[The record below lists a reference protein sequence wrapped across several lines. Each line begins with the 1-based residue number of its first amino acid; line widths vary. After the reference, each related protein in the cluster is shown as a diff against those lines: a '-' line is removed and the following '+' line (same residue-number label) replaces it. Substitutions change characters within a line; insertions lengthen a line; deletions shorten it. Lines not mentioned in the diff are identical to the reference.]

1 MCDESLVDENG
12 EINDKQVDFICHNCG
27 ENITNNNEY
36 CTKCGVKLITDEL
49 IFNSNTKNHLI

>member
-36 CTKCGVKLITDEL
+36 CPKCGVKCLCQ
-49 IFNSNTKNHLI
+49 

>member
-12 EINDKQVDFICHNCG
+12 EINDKQVDFICHNCC

-36 CTKCGVKLITDEL
+36 CPKC
-49 IFNSNTKNHLI
+49 

>member
-36 CTKCGVKLITDEL
+36 CPKCGVKLNRVNFKYCVNLHYGVE
-49 IFNSNTKNHLI
+49 